1 MNTGGPIIF
10 WDVDTQIDFLFPEGR
25 LYVPG
30 GEQIIPNLHRLTSF
44 ARDRKIPLISTACAH
59 PPGDPEFDV
68 YGEHCVVGTP
78 GQQKVAETL
87 LPRRLIVP
95 YRKFKLPA
103 DLSDYDQVIVE
114 KEKLDVFTNPN
125 TDDLLR
131 LFPASAGVVVYG
143 VVTEICVK
151 NAALGL
157 LKSGRRVELVTDAV
171 CSLDDAKCAQ
181 FLQEFAAA
189 GGKVTTVQEITRN
202 FVAA

>member
-95 YRKFKLPA
+95 YREFKLPA

-143 VVTEICVK
+143 VVTEICVAY
-151 NAALGL
+151 AASGL
-157 LKSGRRVELVTDAV
+157 LDREYRIRLVEDAIRA
-171 CSLDDAKCAQ
+171 LDDPKSCTFLEHARDRGAK
-181 FLQEFAAA
+181 LVSTEEVL
-189 GGKVTTVQEITRN
+189 GR
-202 FVAA
+202 